1 MNILCCNVMYPDMSQ
16 HQSHQG
22 LHGNRKNSDL
32 IKPGKSL
39 RESLR
44 RLKSGMCLSFTKTM
58 FFLNFY
64 FYGGTSLLER
74 VFAGILNFLTSL
86 SPLKWH
92 QFRGYS
98 V

>member
-32 IKPGKSL
+32 IKSGKSL

-44 RLKSGMCLSFTKTM
+44 RLKSGILFFTKTM
-58 FFLNFY
+58 FFVNFY

-74 VFAGILNFLTSL
+74 VFAEISNFLNSL
-86 SPLKWH
+86 SPLKWY

>member
-1 MNILCCNVMYPDMSQ
+1 MYPDMSQ

-39 RESLR
+39 REPLR

-58 FFLNFY
+58 FFVNFY
-64 FYGGTSLLER
+64 FYGGTTFGTCFCRDLKLPNFFVSIKVASIQGIFCLVKRVSL
-74 VFAGILNFLTSL
+74 A
-86 SPLKWH
+86 
-92 QFRGYS
+92 
-98 V
+98 